1 MKLMAMT
8 LAAAVSSVSSATFVE
23 YYTVKSQVTDAGTGT
38 ALDVYVLY
46 ARFNGATDTVLNAFN
61 FNRTDSNV
69 TNMFYHKDNSTSAS
83 VLSTAFGTWNPA
95 VTGNATANRPYDS
108 YLTIGGLPTALN
120 GTSADPSWGNPASW
134 NRPDIP
140 NNVNA
145 GWFAPGGSIAGRVG
159 QAGNTANSVI
169 LGQFVVAAGTNFG
182 QGYTLT
188 IGYNN
193 GVPGAPVQFASG
205 TFLVMPCPTWYRDID
220 GDGFGSAADGVQTTC
235 TQPTGYVLVN
245 GDNCPSIANANQAD
259 VNLNNVGDAC
269 ELARG
274 DLNLDGIVNASDVP
288 LLFNAWGSLNPTIG
302 DLNRDGVVNSA
313 DFSILLSNWGT
324 TV

>member
-120 GTSADPSWGNPASW
+120 GTSADPSWGNPLSW

-140 NNVNA
+140 TA
-145 GWFAPGGSIAGRVG
+145 HQCGWFAPGGSIAGRVG
-159 QAGNTANSVI
+159 QAGNTADSVI
-169 LGQFVVAAGTNFG
+169 LGQFVIGRDVNAGTFSIS
-182 QGYTLT
+182 
-188 IGYNN
+188 IGYNS
-193 GVPGAPVQFASG
+193 GVPGTPVQFADG
-205 TFLVMPCPTWYRDID
+205 TFVLGAVPAPGAIALL
-220 GDGFGSAADGVQTTC
+220 GLAGL
-235 TQPTGYVLVN
+235 TG
-245 GDNCPSIANANQAD
+245 
-259 VNLNNVGDAC
+259 
-269 ELARG
+269 R
-274 DLNLDGIVNASDVP
+274 
-288 LLFNAWGSLNPTIG
+288 
-302 DLNRDGVVNSA
+302 RRR
-313 DFSILLSNWGT
+313 
-324 TV
+324 

>member
-61 FNRTDSNV
+61 FNRIGSNV

-120 GTSADPSWGNPASW
+120 GTSADPSWGNPLSW
-134 NRPDIP
+134 NRPDVP
-140 NNVNA
+140 NNQNA

-159 QAGNTANSVI
+159 QAGNLADSTR
-169 LGQFVVAAGTNFG
+169 LGQFSIARDSYAGVWNMK
-182 QGYTLT
+182 L
-188 IGYNN
+188 GYNN
-193 GVPGAPVQFASG
+193 GVAGSAVQFAES
-205 TFLVMPCPTWYRDID
+205 T
-220 GDGFGSAADGVQTTC
+220 
-235 TQPTGYVLVN
+235 
-245 GDNCPSIANANQAD
+245 
-259 VNLNNVGDAC
+259 
-269 ELARG
+269 
-274 DLNLDGIVNASDVP
+274 
-288 LLFNAWGSLNPTIG
+288 
-302 DLNRDGVVNSA
+302 
-313 DFSILLSNWGT
+313 FSIGVAVPAPGAIALLGLAGLT
-324 TV
+324 GRRRR